1 MISMKKL
8 FFFSILAS
16 LFLYGCDLLSPAKE
30 EVKPVEA
37 ISKNIIGKLK
47 LRTIYPNLESRT
59 AIDEWGYEYDSAGG
73 RLKQQT
79 RYDVNTFPKR
89 ILNYI
94 VYKYDSS
101 NQVVSTQLFSRNVN
115 SPSGFAITEETTFKY
130 SKDSINKVLL
140 ERVVL
145 NSQNNTARTFRYT
158 YEENRLVRMTNPALT
173 PPGYVTYEYNS
184 DGNRIRE
191 NRYSSLNLA
200 YEYTTFVYSS
210 SDTLLVRS
218 TVFDPDNSARTITTY
233 QYNSSKK
240 RTLEEVKQ
248 QKLATSQS
256 NFVVK
261 YTYYE

>member
-16 LFLYGCDLLSPAKE
+16 LFLYGCDLLSPATE

-37 ISKNIIGKLK
+37 ISKDIIGKVK
-47 LRTIYPNLESRT
+47 LRTIYPNLESQV
-59 AIDEWGYEYDSAGG
+59 AIDEWGYDYDSTGG
-73 RLKQQT
+73 KLKQQT
-79 RYDVNTFPKR
+79 RYDVNTFPKK

-101 NQVVSTQLFSRNVN
+101 NRVLSTQLFSRNIN
-115 SPSGFAITEETTFKY
+115 SPSGFIMTEETTFKY
-130 SKDSINKVLL
+130 TKDSLSVLS
-140 ERVVL
+140 EKVVL

-158 YEENRLVRMTNPALT
+158 YEKNRLVRMTNPALT
-173 PPGYVTYEYNS
+173 PPGYVTYEYNIN
-184 DGNRIRE
+184 GNKIRE

-210 SDTLLVRS
+210 SDTLLARA

>member
-16 LFLYGCDLLSPAKE
+16 LFLYGCDLLSPVKE
-30 EVKPVEA
+30 EVKPIEA
-37 ISKNIIGKLK
+37 ISKDIIGKVK
-47 LRTIYPNLESRT
+47 LRTIYPSLESQV
-59 AIDEWGYEYDSAGG
+59 ALDEWGYEYDSAGG

-101 NQVVSTQLFSRNVN
+101 NRVLSTQLFSRNVN
-115 SPSGFAITEETTFKY
+115 SPSGFTITEETTFKY
-130 SKDSINKVLL
+130 TKDSISVLS
-140 ERVVL
+140 EKVVL

-158 YEENRLVRMTNPALT
+158 YEKNRLVRMTNPALT
-173 PPGYVTYEYNS
+173 PPGYVTYEYNR
-184 DGNRIRE
+184 DGNKIRE
-191 NRYSSLNLA
+191 NRYSSLNLT

-210 SDTLLVRS
+210 SDTLLARS

-240 RTLEEVKQ
+240 RTVEDVKQ

-261 YTYYE
+261 YTFYE